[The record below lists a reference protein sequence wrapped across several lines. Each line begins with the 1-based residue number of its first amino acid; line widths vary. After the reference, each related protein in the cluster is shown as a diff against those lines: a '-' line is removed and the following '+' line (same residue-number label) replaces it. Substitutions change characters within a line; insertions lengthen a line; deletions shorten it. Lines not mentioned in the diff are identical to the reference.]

1 MLKKFY
7 CSKSSFNSSKK
18 DCEEYEINNYFVSPR
33 FIENQNLAS
42 FSSNVSNINTNN
54 NNNNNTNNNNNNNI
68 FKNPFNLVAIRS
80 FSINDLK
87 KNSTMSFSN
96 NKLVDVTFQSDNNN
110 FNNNNNNNFNNSI
123 NQTEKNDYNNENII
137 NKYYQDLNKINS
149 QNQEKNRKKTKEQ
162 ENLKY
167 FQEILKTN
175 KVITNEDENSNIIGF
190 SAYLYKNKGIINENK
205 ISININYEK
214 ENNKINI
221 LSLYDG
227 HNGYQTSKY
236 LKENLNKEILND
248 NNLISD
254 TISTLFN
261 SIQKMENNLYKIFL
275 KNENKNNENFH
286 SISSGSSLLIYLE
299 INNEIFITNLGD
311 SFSFISLNHSNS
323 ISILNQIHSISNTNE
338 LERVKLNG
346 GEIVNIN
353 NNIKINPG
361 ALKITRS
368 IGDIE
373 SKFPQFG
380 GKINVISNRP
390 DIISFKIKN
399 EMDFIFLCNN
409 EINNYLNPKE
419 FCIIVYE
426 TMKNVLNKKK
436 TFKIFLEN
444 VIINV
449 MKYAIF
455 KGAKNNLNCI
465 FICFNNLK
473 KLFYSCLNNEKI
485 INDIIVTLNLSNKKF
500 NFYEDLNEKKIL
512 SFNNST
518 NFNSDNQS
526 YFNKFNNEKN
536 SLSSNSK
543 INNKVI
549 HKIKVK
555 KKKENFFVVA
565 YNKNNIKIII
575 CFKI

>member
-87 KNSTMSFSN
+87 KNSTRSFSN

-409 EINNYLNPKE
+409 EINNYLNAKE

-543 INNKVI
+543 IDNKVI
-549 HKIKVK
+549 HKFKVK
-555 KKKENFFVVA
+555 KKKRKFF
-565 YNKNNIKIII
+565 
-575 CFKI
+575 CCCL

>member
-1 MLKKFY
+1 
-7 CSKSSFNSSKK
+7 
-18 DCEEYEINNYFVSPR
+18 
-33 FIENQNLAS
+33 
-42 FSSNVSNINTNN
+42 
-54 NNNNNTNNNNNNNI
+54 
-68 FKNPFNLVAIRS
+68 
-80 FSINDLK
+80 
-87 KNSTMSFSN
+87 
-96 NKLVDVTFQSDNNN
+96 
-110 FNNNNNNNFNNSI
+110 
-123 NQTEKNDYNNENII
+123 
-137 NKYYQDLNKINS
+137 
-149 QNQEKNRKKTKEQ
+149 
-162 ENLKY
+162 
-167 FQEILKTN
+167 
-175 KVITNEDENSNIIGF
+175 
-190 SAYLYKNKGIINENK
+190 
-205 ISININYEK
+205 
-214 ENNKINI
+214 
-221 LSLYDG
+221 
-227 HNGYQTSKY
+227 
-236 LKENLNKEILND
+236 
-248 NNLISD
+248 
-254 TISTLFN
+254 
-261 SIQKMENNLYKIFL
+261 MENNLYEIFL
-275 KNENKNNENFH
+275 TNNKNNENFH

-323 ISILNQIHSISNTNE
+323 ISILNQIHSISNINE

-353 NNIKINPG
+353 DNIRINPG

-409 EINNYLNPKE
+409 EINNYLNAKE
-419 FCIIVYE
+419 FCIVVYE

-444 VIINV
+444 VIINI

-526 YFNKFNNEKN
+526 YFNKFNINEKN
-536 SLSSNSK
+536 SLSLNSNINNK
-543 INNKVI
+543 FNIKNNNKVI

-555 KKKENFFVVA
+555 KKNR
-565 YNKNNIKIII
+565 KIF
-575 CFKI
+575 CCCL